1 VLFADRPPAVHR
13 WFKHGSSKC
22 GTLVASDRSQGR
34 GTMARKATRSWVAQA
49 VLVVLA
55 IGVVVA
61 APLASSSRTPADAVT
76 IAGARSISDQVAVN
90 FDASGRKPPEQ
101 RTTDV
106 HLLAFN
112 DLHGNLEAAG
122 NNIYGQFA
130 GGAAYLAKAVK
141 DRQATYGNLQATVFA
156 GDNIGAS
163 PLANGLFLEEPI
175 TIASNLMNVDF
186 ASVGNHEFDK
196 GSDELLRIQNG
207 GCHPT
212 EGCTAAPYALPNGGT
227 TNVYPGADFQYLSAN
242 VVVDA
247 TGQTLFPAF
256 ETKRFKS
263 KSGKKFE
270 VGFIGEVL
278 EATPTI
284 VTPTGVAGLTFQ
296 DEADA
301 ANRAVG
307 QLKRQG
313 VDTSVL
319 VIHEGG
325 FQTTAAL
332 NGCAGNLGGSAIAD
346 IAGRLD
352 PSIKVIVSA
361 HTHAEYR
368 CTITAGG
375 VTRLITSASSF
386 GRILTDITLTV
397 DDKSGELVQ
406 ASAENVIVANALN
419 TPGPGVVRQPDLTKE
434 DPQVQAVVAQY
445 VAASAPLANRVIGR
459 IQGDLTRTGSPFGE
473 SALGDVIAD
482 AQFVATQPADL
493 GGARLAFMNPGGI
506 RADLRVADISSGGEA
521 PGEVTYGEAF
531 TVQPFGNSLVTK
543 TMTGDMIRRLL
554 QQQFPGCGGQTTQ
567 RILQV
572 SATFRYER
580 DLAATTCEG
589 RIGRMFVDG
598 VEVALTDSFRVTMN
612 NFLAA
617 GGDGFTVFNEG
628 TNALGGAQD
637 IDAFVAAFAAAEPAG
652 IAVPTLDRIVPVPVP

>member
-1 VLFADRPPAVHR
+1 M
-13 WFKHGSSKC
+13 
-22 GTLVASDRSQGR
+22 GR
-34 GTMARKATRSWVAQA
+34 TRRSWIAQA
-49 VLVVLA
+49 AVAALALGVVLT
-55 IGVVVA
+55 
-61 APLASSSRTPADAVT
+61 APLASSDRTPAGAVT
-76 IAGARSISDQVAVN
+76 ISGARSLSDQVVVSYGG
-90 FDASGRKPPEQ
+90 DARQ
-101 RTTDV
+101 TRTTDV

-141 DRQATYGNLQATVFA
+141 DRQALYGDHQATLFA

-163 PLANGLFLEEPI
+163 PLANGLFFEEPI

-196 GSDELLRIQNG
+196 GSAELLRIQNG
-207 GCHPT
+207 GCHAD
-212 EGCTAAPYALPNGGT
+212 GCTAAPYALPDGST
-227 TNVYPGADFQYLSAN
+227 TDVYPGADFQYLSAN

-247 TGQTLFPAF
+247 TGRTLFPAF
-256 ETKRFKS
+256 GTQRFKS
-263 KSGKKFE
+263 DSGKKFT

-301 ANRAVG
+301 ANRAAR
-307 QLKRQG
+307 QLERQG

-325 FQTTAAL
+325 FQTTGAAL
-332 NGCAGNLGGSAIAD
+332 NGCAGNLAGSAIAD
-346 IAGRLD
+346 IASRLD

-397 DDKSGELVQ
+397 DDKTGELVQ
-406 ASAENVIVANALN
+406 ASAENVIVGNALN
-419 TPGPGVVRQPDLTKE
+419 TPAPGVTRIPDPSRE
-434 DPQVQAVVAQY
+434 DPQVQAVVDQY
-445 VAASAPLANRVIGR
+445 VAAAAPLANRVIGR
-459 IQGDLTRTGSPFGE
+459 IQGDLTRTASPLGE

-482 AQFVATQPADL
+482 VQHVATQPADL
-493 GGARLAFMNPGGI
+493 GGAQLAFMNPGGI

-554 QQQFPGCGGQTTQ
+554 EQQFPGCGGQTTQ

-572 SATFRYER
+572 SSSFRYEQSPG
-580 DLAATTCEG
+580 ASTCAG
-589 RIGRMFVDG
+589 RIGRILVGG
-598 VEVALTDSFRVTMN
+598 VEMTPTDSFRVTMN
-612 NFLAA
+612 SFLAA

-637 IDAFVAAFAAAEPAG
+637 IDALVAAFAAAEPAG
-652 IAVPTLDRIVPVPVP
+652 IAVPALDRIVAPVP

>member
-1 VLFADRPPAVHR
+1 M
-13 WFKHGSSKC
+13 
-22 GTLVASDRSQGR
+22 GR
-34 GTMARKATRSWVAQA
+34 TRRSWIAQA
-49 VLVVLA
+49 AVAALALGVVLT
-55 IGVVVA
+55 
-61 APLASSSRTPADAVT
+61 APLASSDRAPAGAVT
-76 IAGARSISDQVAVN
+76 ISGARSLSDQVVVN
-90 FDASGRKPPEQ
+90 YGGDGHKT

-141 DRQATYGNLQATVFA
+141 DRQALYGDHQATLFA

-163 PLANGLFLEEPI
+163 PLANGLFFEEPI

-196 GSDELLRIQNG
+196 GSAELLRIQNG
-207 GCHPT
+207 GCHAD
-212 EGCTAAPYALPNGGT
+212 GCTAAPYALPDGST
-227 TNVYPGADFQYLSAN
+227 TDVYPGADFQYLSAN

-247 TGQTLFPAF
+247 TGRTLFPAF
-256 ETKRFKS
+256 GTQRFKS
-263 KSGKKFE
+263 DSGKKFT

-301 ANRAVG
+301 ANRAAR
-307 QLKRQG
+307 QLERQG

-325 FQTTAAL
+325 FQTTGAAL
-332 NGCAGNLGGSAIAD
+332 NGCAGNLAGSAIAD
-346 IAGRLD
+346 IASRLD

-406 ASAENVIVANALN
+406 ASAENVIVGNALN
-419 TPGPGVVRQPDLTKE
+419 TPAPGVTRIPDPSRE
-434 DPQVQAVVAQY
+434 DPQVQAVVDQY
-445 VAASAPLANRVIGR
+445 VAAAAPLANRVIGR
-459 IQGDLTRTGSPFGE
+459 IQGDLTRTASPLGE

-482 AQFVATQPADL
+482 VQHVATQPADL
-493 GGARLAFMNPGGI
+493 GGAQLAFMNPGGI

-554 QQQFPGCGGQTTQ
+554 EQQFPGCGGQTTK

-572 SATFRYER
+572 SASFRYEQSP
-580 DLAATTCEG
+580 DAATCAD
-589 RIGRMFVDG
+589 RIGRILVGG
-598 VEVALTDSFRVTMN
+598 VEMTPTDSFRVTMN
-612 NFLAA
+612 SFLAA

-628 TNALGGAQD
+628 TDALGGAQD
-637 IDAFVAAFAAAEPAG
+637 IDALVAAFAAAEPAG
-652 IAVPTLDRIVPVPVP
+652 IAVPALDRIVAPVP

>member
-1 VLFADRPPAVHR
+1 MPVIGGHEAGQLDRATFEAFATTVEGPAA
-13 WFKHGSSKC
+13 SK
-22 GTLVASDRSQGR
+22 
-34 GTMARKATRSWVAQA
+34 
-49 VLVVLA
+49 
-55 IGVVVA
+55 
-61 APLASSSRTPADAVT
+61 
-76 IAGARSISDQVAVN
+76 
-90 FDASGRKPPEQ
+90 Q

-106 HLLAFN
+106 HVLAFN
-112 DLHGNLEAAG
+112 DLHGNLEAGG

-141 DRQATYGNLQATVFA
+141 DRQAAYGQQQATVFA

-163 PLANGLFLEEPI
+163 PLANGLFFEEPI
-175 TIASNLMNVDF
+175 TIASNLMKVDI

-196 GSDELLRIQNG
+196 GKDELLRIQNG
-207 GCHPT
+207 GCRP

-227 TNVYPGADFQYLSAN
+227 TDVYPGADFQYLSAN

-263 KSGKKFE
+263 DSGKRFE

-278 EATPTI
+278 EGTPTI

-301 ANRAVG
+301 ANRAVAR
-307 QLKRQG
+307 LKTQG

-319 VIHEGG
+319 VVHEGG

-332 NGCAGNLGGSAIAD
+332 NGCAGNLAGSAIAD

-397 DDKSGELVQ
+397 DDKTGELVQ
-406 ASAENVIVANALN
+406 ASAENVIVSNALN
-419 TPGPGVVRQPDLTKE
+419 TPGPGVTRIPDPSKE
-434 DPQVQAVVAQY
+434 DPQVQAVVQQY

-482 AQFVATQPADL
+482 AQLVATQPADL

-506 RADLRVADISSGGEA
+506 RADLRVSDISSGGEA
-521 PGEVTYGEAF
+521 LGEVTYGEAF

-543 TMTGDMIRRLL
+543 TMTGDMIRRPL
-554 QQQFPGCGGQTTQ
+554 QQQFPGCGQATT

-572 SATFRYER
+572 SSTFRYEQAP
-580 DLAATTCEG
+580 AAATCEG
-589 RIGRMFVDG
+589 KIGRMFVVG
-598 VEVALTDSFRVTMN
+598 VEVAPTDSFRVTMN

-628 TNALGGAQD
+628 TDALGGAQD
-637 IDAFVAAFAAAEPAG
+637 IDAFVAAFAAAEPDG
-652 IAVPTLDRIVPVPVP
+652 IAVPPLDRIVAVP

>member
-1 VLFADRPPAVHR
+1 MADIKVRRWRRTWTAQVAVAALAL
-13 WFKHGSSKC
+13 G
-22 GTLVASDRSQGR
+22 
-34 GTMARKATRSWVAQA
+34 
-49 VLVVLA
+49 VVLT
-55 IGVVVA
+55 
-61 APLASSSRTPADAVT
+61 APLARSDGNEAGAIT
-76 IAGARSISDQVAVN
+76 ISGARSLSDRVVVN
-90 FDASGRKPPEQ
+90 FSREAKPQ
-101 RTTDV
+101 AKTTDV

-141 DRQATYGNLQATVFA
+141 DRQALYGDRQATVFA

-163 PLANGLFLEEPI
+163 PLANGLFFEEPI

-196 GSDELLRIQNG
+196 GRTELLRIQNG
-207 GCHPT
+207 GCNPA
-212 EGCTAAPYALPNGGT
+212 GCTAAPYTLPDGST
-227 TNVYPGADFQYLSAN
+227 TNVFPGADFQYLSAN

-247 TGQTLFPAF
+247 TGRTLLPAF
-256 ETKRFKS
+256 ATKRFR
-263 KSGKKFE
+263 GDTGPHFE

-301 ANRAVG
+301 ANRAVA

-313 VDTSVL
+313 VNTSIL

-332 NGCAGNLGGSAIAD
+332 NGCAGNLAGSAIAD
-346 IAGRLD
+346 IASRLD

-397 DDKSGELVQ
+397 DNKSGELVQ
-406 ASAENVIVANALN
+406 AEATNTVVANALN
-419 TPGPGVVRQPDLTKE
+419 TPGPGVVRIPDPSRE
-434 DPQVQAVVAQY
+434 DPQVAAVVAQY
-445 VAASAPLANRVIGR
+445 VTASAPLANQVIGR
-459 IQGDLTRTGSPFGE
+459 IQGDLTRTGTLQGE

-482 AQFVATQPADL
+482 AQLVATQPANL
-493 GGARLAFMNPGGI
+493 GAARLAFMNPGGI
-506 RADLRVADISSGGEA
+506 RQDMRTTDVSSGGEA
-521 PGEVTYGEAF
+521 IGEVTYGEAF
-531 TVQPFGNSLVTK
+531 LVQPFGNSLVTK
-543 TMTGDMIRRLL
+543 TMTGDMLRRLL
-554 QQQFPGCGGQTTQ
+554 EQQFPGCGGQSTK

-572 SATFRYER
+572 SVTFSYEQ
-580 DLAATTCEG
+580 DPAGTTCES
-589 RIGRMFVDG
+589 RIGRMFLDG
-598 VEVALTDSFRVTMN
+598 VEIAPTDSFRVTMN
-612 NFLAA
+612 NFLAT

-628 TNALGGAQD
+628 TSALGGAQD
-637 IDAFVAAFAAAEPAG
+637 IDALVAAFGAAEPAG
-652 IAVPTLDRIVPVPVP
+652 IAVPPLTRIVPIPPPAP

>member
-1 VLFADRPPAVHR
+1 MADIKVRRWRRTWTAQVAVAA
-13 WFKHGSSKC
+13 
-22 GTLVASDRSQGR
+22 L
-34 GTMARKATRSWVAQA
+34 A
-49 VLVVLA
+49 VGVVLT
-55 IGVVVA
+55 
-61 APLASSSRTPADAVT
+61 APLARSDGNEAGAVT
-76 IAGARSISDQVAVN
+76 ISGARSLSDRVVVDFAR
-90 FDASGRKPPEQ
+90 DGKP
-101 RTTDV
+101 RTTTDV

-130 GGAAYLAKAVK
+130 GGAAYLAKLVK
-141 DRQATYGNLQATVFA
+141 ERQALYGDRQATVFA

-163 PLANGLFLEEPI
+163 PLANGLFFEEPI
-175 TIASNLMNVDF
+175 TVASNLMNVDF

-196 GSDELLRIQNG
+196 GSAELLRIQNG
-207 GCHPT
+207 GCNPA
-212 EGCTAAPYALPNGGT
+212 GCTAAPYALPDGST
-227 TNVYPGADFQYLSAN
+227 TNVFPGADYQYLSAN

-247 TGQTLFPAF
+247 TGKTLLPAF
-256 ETKRFKS
+256 ATKRFRTDT
-263 KSGKKFE
+263 GRHFE

-301 ANRAVG
+301 ANRAVAKL
-307 QLKRQG
+307 QRRG

-332 NGCAGNLGGSAIAD
+332 NGCAGNLAGSAIAD
-346 IAGRLD
+346 IAARLD

-406 ASAENVIVANALN
+406 AEATNTVVANALN
-419 TPGPGVVRQPDLTKE
+419 APGPGVVRIPDPSRE

-445 VAASAPLANRVIGR
+445 VTASAPLANQVIGR
-459 IQGDLTRTGSPFGE
+459 IQGDLTRTATLQGE

-482 AQFVATQPADL
+482 AQLVATQPANL
-493 GGARLAFMNPGGI
+493 GAARLAFMNPGGI
-506 RADLRVADISSGGEA
+506 RQDMRTTDVSSGGEA
-521 PGEVTYGEAF
+521 VGEVTYGEAF
-531 TVQPFGNSLVTK
+531 LVQPFGNSLVTK
-543 TMTGDMIRRLL
+543 TMTGDMLRRLL
-554 QQQFPGCGGQTTQ
+554 EQQFPGCGGQTTK

-572 SATFRYER
+572 SATFSYEQ
-580 DLAATTCEG
+580 DPAGTTCAS

-598 VEVALTDSFRVTMN
+598 VEVAPADSFRVTLN
-612 NFLAA
+612 NFLST
-617 GGDGFTVFNEG
+617 GGDGFSVFNEG

-637 IDAFVAAFAAAEPAG
+637 IDALVAAFGAAEPAG
-652 IAVPTLDRIVPVPVP
+652 VAVPPLTRIVPIPPPAP